1 MTPLVGLEP
10 LISGDVSRTIH
21 LLSVSG
27 QMTGVFVFVDIATQ
41 KTIITPENMTD
52 SESGDFIE
60 REKLKKNPRTLK
72 YDGITA

>member
-1 MTPLVGLEP
+1 M
-10 LISGDVSRTIH
+10 
-21 LLSVSG
+21 
-27 QMTGVFVFVDIATQ
+27 
-41 KTIITPENMTD
+41 ITPENMTD